1 LIALSIGV
9 RLRVSNVRDAPP
21 LANEN
26 PAVPLPSDDALYDAA
41 AKPEAAHGRGLG
53 DGEGDGDG
61 AGDGNAGDG
70 AGGVCA
76 ATGTVP
82 RAHAAVKAA
91 MKVRKTT
98 PNVEQRGKKKPCEL
112 AQRTAVV
119 AVVDTPPRRR
129 ALRRGAQSFGNG
141 LRARRRRGRRGQH
154 EPRAD
159 ESEECDH

>member
-1 LIALSIGV
+1 MSIGV
-9 RLRVSNVRDAPP
+9 RLIVSNVRAAPP
-21 LANEN
+21 LANEK

-41 AKPEAAHGRGLG
+41 ANPDAAHGRGLG

-91 MKVRKTT
+91 MKVRKIS
-98 PNVEQRGKKKPCEL
+98 PNFEAGERKSRAQL
-112 AQRTAVV
+112 ALRTAV
-119 AVVDTPPRRR
+119 
-129 ALRRGAQSFGNG
+129 LRW
-141 LRARRRRGRRGQH
+141 
-154 EPRAD
+154 
-159 ESEECDH
+159 